1 VSWLLDTVPPTER
14 AQIASALASCSVLA
28 LPGGSCLEAE
38 RLETVALLSV
48 EDGIV
53 FVSASN
59 ESSARRIVV
68 NMAGPGSILLGPA
81 AHETLVA
88 LADSRL
94 TLISASVQR
103 RLLEISAAANALIE
117 GIGAGLRDC
126 RESLAQFGSGR
137 HADRVREKLM
147 QLARTH
153 GKVGTEGLLLDI
165 PLTHELLADMVGS
178 TRETVTRALTQL
190 AEQGLV
196 QHEPGRYR
204 VAAPPQPLQF
214 PRSWR
219 ARSACRS

>member
-28 LPGGSCLEAE
+28 LPGGSSLRAG
-38 RLETVALLSV
+38 RLETVSLLSI

-59 ESSARRIVV
+59 ENSARRIVV
-68 NMAGPGSILLGPA
+68 SMAGPGAILLAPA

-94 TLISASVQR
+94 TLIPASAQR
-103 RLLEISAAANALIE
+103 RLLEISAAATALLE
-117 GIGAGLRDC
+117 GVGARLRDC
-126 RESLAQFGSGR
+126 HESLTHFGSR
-137 HADRVREKLM
+137 SHADRVREKLI
-147 QLARTH
+147 QLARNH

-190 AEQGLV
+190 AEQGLI

-204 VAAPPQPLQF
+204 VAAPPQPDA
-214 PRSWR
+214 PYRS
-219 ARSACRS
+219 

>member
-1 VSWLLDTVPPTER
+1 VSWLVDTVPPAER
-14 AQIASALASCSVLA
+14 AQIACALATCSVLE
-28 LPGGSCLEAE
+28 LPGGSSLRAD
-38 RLETVALLSV
+38 RLDTVSFLSI

-53 FVSASN
+53 FLTAGN

-68 NMAGPGSILLGPA
+68 TVAGSRSILLAPSA
-81 AHETLVA
+81 QETLVA

-103 RLLEISAAANALIE
+103 RLLEMSAAATALIE
-117 GIGAGLRDC
+117 GVEAGLREC
-126 RESLAQFGSGR
+126 RESLAQFGSPR
-137 HADRVREKLM
+137 HADRVREKLV

-190 AEQGLV
+190 AEQGLI

-204 VAAPPQPLQF
+204 FTTPPQPVA
-214 PRSWR
+214 P
-219 ARSACRS
+219 

>member
-1 VSWLLDTVPPTER
+1 MSWLADTVPPAEQ
-14 AQIASALASCSVLA
+14 AQISCALATCSVLE
-28 LPGGSCLEAE
+28 LPGGSALRAD
-38 RLETVALLSV
+38 RLETVSLISI

-53 FVSASN
+53 FLTAAN
-59 ESSARRIVV
+59 GSSSRRIVV
-68 NMAGPGSILLGPA
+68 TVAGSRSILLAPA

-88 LADSRL
+88 LADARL

-103 RLLEISAAANALIE
+103 RLLEMSTVAAALME
-117 GIGAGLRDC
+117 GVEAGLRES
-126 RESLAQFGSGR
+126 RESLAQFGSPR
-137 HADRVREKLM
+137 HADRVREKLV

-190 AEQGLV
+190 AEQGLI

-204 VAAPPQPLQF
+204 VSTSPQPIA
-214 PRSWR
+214 P
-219 ARSACRS
+219 